1 MTILNL
7 SAVWN
12 ILQLQHTLIKRNVL
26 KQSRRLR
33 HQRKGCRSPPNV
45 KGLKTW
51 YLAFLLLYMAT
62 AEISA
67 TSNDQIDFK
76 LQVVHDECEWVRSVR

>member
-1 MTILNL
+1 
-7 SAVWN
+7 
-12 ILQLQHTLIKRNVL
+12 
-26 KQSRRLR
+26 
-33 HQRKGCRSPPNV
+33 V

-62 AEISA
+62 AEICA